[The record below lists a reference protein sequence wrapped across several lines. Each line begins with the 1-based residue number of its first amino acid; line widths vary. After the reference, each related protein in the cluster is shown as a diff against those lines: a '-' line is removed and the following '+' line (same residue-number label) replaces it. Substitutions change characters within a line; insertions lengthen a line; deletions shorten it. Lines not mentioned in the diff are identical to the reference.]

1 MKRVFLFLF
10 IVLMPLFAGAQNLVV
25 YDADVLANKP
35 DSPHYAVLKE
45 KYFNSLEWD
54 ALAEKIERFGVAHAF
69 DGGDQAVGDPDWD
82 EYERDLEKTI
92 AEYTRAG
99 NEEAAQMF
107 RKSLEE
113 SKKMRAELEAQSRE
127 LRAQTRGMDEGLD
140 RDELREE
147 LLKHT
152 VGGRFFYS
160 AEIYLDRL
168 ACVQARSVDDDQNV
182 FGLMDAQGQMVVPT
196 RYWTLFMR
204 DWPNENGKALIIA
217 YRTVSDGQYE
227 VSLFWDDGTPA
238 SQQTFAAA
246 KIFDDV
252 NLVGVRLASGSW
264 SLMNADARVI
274 TQRKYKKFDWNS
286 NDLMDSSKGNFV
298 YGERDGVNY
307 IISPVDGSE
316 IGTFKFY
323 IDAQE
328 VSHHEVNYY
337 PGKDPR

>member
-35 DSPHYAVLKE
+35 DSPHYAVLTE

-182 FGLMDAQGQMVVPT
+182 FGLMDAQGQMVVPA
-196 RYWTLFMR
+196 RPWTSVRQGNNVGMIDTLGVVRIPVNYPYLSRAQVVF
-204 DWPNENGKALIIA
+204 
-217 YRTVSDGQYE
+217 YRTPAGELAAVRDPQTRKWGFIGRDAAWVVKPFTSDE
-227 VSLFWDDGTPA
+227 PEWDEEQGC
-238 SQQTFAAA
+238 
-246 KIFDDV
+246 
-252 NLVGVRLASGSW
+252 
-264 SLMNADARVI
+264 
-274 TQRKYKKFDWNS
+274 
-286 NDLMDSSKGNFV
+286 FV
-298 YGERDGVNY
+298 DTAG
-307 IISPVDGSE
+307 
-316 IGTFKFY
+316 
-323 IDAQE
+323 AQIQL
-328 VSHHEVNYY
+328 
-337 PGKDPR
+337 